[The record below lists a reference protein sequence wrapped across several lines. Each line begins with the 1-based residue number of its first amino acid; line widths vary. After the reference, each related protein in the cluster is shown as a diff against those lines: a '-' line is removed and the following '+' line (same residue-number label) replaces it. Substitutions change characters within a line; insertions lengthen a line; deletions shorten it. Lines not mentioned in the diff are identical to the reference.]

1 MDKAALRREV
11 LARRSALTD
20 RGPRSLA
27 IEARLRSLPEFGRA
41 GTIASYVGVGEEVST
56 VAAIED
62 ALARD
67 VTVAVP
73 WRAGNDLHL
82 ARILSMAELVPV
94 SFGLLEPPPGLA
106 ASPARMLPPEDAGLL
121 LIPGVAFDRDG
132 GRLGHGK
139 GFYDRLLQRA
149 GPGPLR
155 IALAFECQVVE
166 NVPMVAG
173 DERMDLVVTED
184 AIYRVSARTALGG
197 R

>member
-20 RGPRSLA
+20 RAARSAA
-27 IEARLRSLPEFGRA
+27 IESRLRSLPEFGRA
-41 GTIASYVGVGEEVST
+41 ETIASYVGVGEEVAT
-56 VAAIED
+56 VALIND

-67 VTVAVP
+67 MTVAVP
-73 WRAGNDLHL
+73 WRDGNDLHL

-94 SFGLLEPPPGLA
+94 SFGLLEPPAGLA
-106 ASPARMLPPEDAGLL
+106 ASPARLLAPEDAGLL
-121 LIPGVAFDRDG
+121 LIPGVAFDREG

-139 GFYDRLLQRA
+139 GFYDRLLERA

-155 IALAFECQVVE
+155 IALAFECQMVE
-166 NVPMVAG
+166 SVPMVAG

-184 AIYRVSARTALGG
+184 AVYRVSARTASGG

>member
-106 ASPARMLPPEDAGLL
+106 ASPPRMLPPEDAGLL